1 MICPDSASSGTS
13 TCCETTRRSRVECA
27 WPARRQHNTDKEALR
42 RQTLP
47 DASRLY
53 LAKRCFTKGVG
64 KVTLRDGHVLV
75 DIEHTHVHLTILVRS
90 HSTCRRAS
98 ARAAVATGP
107 AAACAAATCARA
119 AVATCAA
126 AACLRRIHREGQH
139 WSTQRQVH
147 RPVRPALSP
156 QHARAASAYRHG
168 RACSMLRGCTLS

>member
-1 MICPDSASSGTS
+1 MAS
-13 TCCETTRRSRVECA
+13 
-27 WPARRQHNTDKEALR
+27 ARRQHNTDKEALR

-47 DASRLY
+47 ARCSFVSFGEKFRKLFRG
-53 LAKRCFTKGVG
+53 KRCFTKGVG

-126 AACLRRIHREGQH
+126 AACLRRIHQEGQH

>member
-1 MICPDSASSGTS
+1 MIWVNCVFISHSSTREHVQSRAPGIEDKGRHFFCALVGARPDLR
-13 TCCETTRRSRVECA
+13 TT
-27 WPARRQHNTDKEALR
+27 
-42 RQTLP
+42 
-47 DASRLY
+47 
-53 LAKRCFTKGVG
+53 
-64 KVTLRDGHVLV
+64 LV
-75 DIEHTHVHLTILVRS
+75 DTEHTIPYYLVRS

-98 ARAAVATGP
+98 AWAAVATGP

-126 AACLRRIHREGQH
+126 GACLRRIHREGQH
-139 WSTQRQVH
+139 WSMQRQVH

>member
-1 MICPDSASSGTS
+1 MIRPTFRIIAPLAILVWLCNRLNTMCEAHSPPLGDSLEKRSLSSRNLLVI
-13 TCCETTRRSRVECA
+13 CLL
-27 WPARRQHNTDKEALR
+27 D
-42 RQTLP
+42 
-47 DASRLY
+47 
-53 LAKRCFTKGVG
+53 
-64 KVTLRDGHVLV
+64 RDGHVLV

-126 AACLRRIHREGQH
+126 AACLRRIHQEGQH